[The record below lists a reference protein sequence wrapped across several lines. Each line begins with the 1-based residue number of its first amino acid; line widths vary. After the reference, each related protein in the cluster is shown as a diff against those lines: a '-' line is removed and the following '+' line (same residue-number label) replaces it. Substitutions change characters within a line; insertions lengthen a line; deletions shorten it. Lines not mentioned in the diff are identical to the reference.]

1 MTKAILIAPEDT
13 AVLIFATM
21 VASRGGNGA
30 VTVMVYRTL
39 IFDVCVLIPHCP
51 RPNDDANSDNDD
63 DDNEDGE
70 VILSKLLL
78 LLLLL

>member
-30 VTVMVYRTL
+30 VTVMVYRIL
-39 IFDVCVLIPHCP
+39 IFDVCILIPHCPRPIP

-63 DDNEDGE
+63 DDDDE
-70 VILSKLLL
+70 VILSTLLL
-78 LLLLL
+78 L